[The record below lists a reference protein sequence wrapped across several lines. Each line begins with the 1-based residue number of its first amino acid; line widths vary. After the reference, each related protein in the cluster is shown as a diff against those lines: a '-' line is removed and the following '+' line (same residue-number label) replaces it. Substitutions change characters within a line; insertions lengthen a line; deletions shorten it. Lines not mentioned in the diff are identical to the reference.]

1 MREQV
6 VNLEPHDDQHSA
18 RDKMGQAQVDRIL
31 LVWPRPARGQPRP
44 LSRKLDLILVHR
56 HASRLGAHLG
66 LVAADDQIVDNAGEL
81 GLPVFDSV
89 GDAHFFIWRSRRS
102 LRPMFSK
109 PPHAPPRPEDAR
121 AQLVPPTDSFRSSR
135 WRMFRGGFFT
145 ALSLMAAATML
156 MLTLPSAEVALTPID
171 QRLTLQ
177 LEVAADPH
185 ITAVDYPNA
194 RIPALTQSTEASA
207 EIEITTTG
215 STDLSTKS
223 AQGTVVFTNL
233 STQQI
238 RIPVGTAVRTSGGEP
253 VRFVTQ
259 SDALLEPNRGMIAT
273 AFVQAVLAGPG
284 GNVKTALINRVEGPL
299 HQRVAVTN
307 RQPIAGG
314 ETITLPSV
322 TSADRSRAYQA
333 LLTQLRYQ
341 GYAAIVAGLAPHQF
355 SSLASANVQTVTETN
370 YSHFIGEHTD
380 TLTLEMRATVTA
392 SVVNEHDA
400 YQAGFHAL
408 ERRVGPNMTLQG
420 DTVSFSRSTSIA
432 GDQSGEISF
441 SVTARGTA
449 LPSIDPAMVMEAAR
463 WQPVAEARQIL
474 MDNFPLSKPP
484 TIVVRPRWSSRTPWL
499 AWRTNITFSAPPTV
513 ITNENFGG

>member
-1 MREQV
+1 LREQV
-6 VNLEPHDDQHSA
+6 VNLEPHDDHHSA
-18 RDKMGQAQVDRIL
+18 RDKMGQARVDRVL
-31 LVWPRPARGQPRP
+31 LVWPRFARGQPRP
-44 LSRKLDLILVHR
+44 LSRKLDLVLMHR

-66 LVAADDQIVDNAGEL
+66 LVTADDQIVDNAGEL

-89 GDAHFFIWRSRRS
+89 GDAHLFIWRSRRS
-102 LRPMFSK
+102 LRPMFIK
-109 PPHAPPRPEDAR
+109 PPYAPPNPEDAR
-121 AQLVPPTDSFRSSR
+121 AQLVPPPDSSR
-135 WRMFRGGFFT
+135 ASRWHMVRSGLFT
-145 ALSLMAAATML
+145 ALGMLAATTML
-156 MLTLPSAEVALTPID
+156 MLTLPSAEVTLTPID
-171 QRLTLQ
+171 QHLTIQ
-177 LEVAADPH
+177 LEVTGDPD

-194 RIPALTQSTEASA
+194 RIPALTQSTDTSA
-207 EIEITTTG
+207 EIEIATTG
-215 STDLSTKS
+215 SVDLSTKS

-307 RQPIAGG
+307 RQPTTGG
-314 ETITLPSV
+314 ETITLPSA
-322 TSADRSRAYQA
+322 TRADRSRAYQA
-333 LLTQLRYQ
+333 LLTQLRHQ
-341 GYAAIVAGLAPHQF
+341 GYADIVAGLAPHQF
-355 SSLASANVQTVTETN
+355 SSLASANVQAVTETN

-408 ERRVGPNMTLQG
+408 KRRVGPNMALQ
-420 DTVSFSRSTSIA
+420 DHTVSYSRSTSIV
-432 GDQSGEISF
+432 GDQSGTISF
-441 SVTARGTA
+441 SMTARGTA

-474 MDNFPLSKPP
+474 MDNFPLSSPP
-484 TIVVRPRWSSRTPWL
+484 TIAVRPRWSSRTPWL

-513 ITNENFGG
+513 ITNENIGG

>member
-6 VNLEPHDDQHSA
+6 VHLEPHDDHHSA
-18 RDKMGQAQVDRIL
+18 RDKMGRARVDRIL
-31 LVWPRPARGQPRP
+31 LVWPTFARGQLRP
-44 LSRKLDLILVHR
+44 LSRLLDLILMHR

-66 LVAADDQIVDNAGEL
+66 LVTADDQIVDNAREL
-81 GLPVFDSV
+81 DLPIFDSV
-89 GDAHFFIWRSRRS
+89 DDAHLFIWRSRRS

-109 PPHAPPRPEDAR
+109 PPNAPPNPEDAR
-121 AQLVPPTDSFRSSR
+121 AQLVRPPDSSR
-135 WRMFRGGFFT
+135 PSRWHMVRGGFFT
-145 ALSLMAAATML
+145 ALGLMAAATML

-171 QRLTLQ
+171 QHLTIQ
-177 LEVAADPH
+177 LEVSGDPDITAAD
-185 ITAVDYPNA
+185 YLNA
-194 RIPALTQSTEASA
+194 RIPALTHSAEIAA

-215 STDLSTKS
+215 SADLSTKS

-233 STQQI
+233 TTQQI
-238 RIPVGTAVRTSGGEP
+238 RIPVGTAVRTSDGEP

-259 SDALLEPNRGMIAT
+259 NDVLLEPNRGMIAT
-273 AFVQAVLAGPG
+273 ASVQAVSAGPS

-299 HQRVAVTN
+299 HQHVAVTN
-307 RQPIAGG
+307 RQPTTGG

-322 TSADRSRAYQA
+322 TTADRSRAYQA
-333 LLTQLRYQ
+333 LLTQLRHQ

-355 SSLASANVQTVTETN
+355 ASLATAKVQSVTDTN

-392 SVVNEHDA
+392 SVANEHDA

-408 ERRVGPNMTLQG
+408 ERRIGPKMTLQD
-420 DTVSFSRSTSIA
+420 DTVSYSRSTSIR

-441 SVTARGTA
+441 SVTARGNV
-449 LPSIDPAMVMEAAR
+449 LPSIDPAIVKEVVR
-463 WQPVAEARQIL
+463 WLPVAEAPGIL
-474 MDNFPLSKPP
+474 MDNFPLSNPP

-499 AWRTNITFSAPPTV
+499 AWRTNITFSAPLTIPS
-513 ITNENFGG
+513 NENIGG